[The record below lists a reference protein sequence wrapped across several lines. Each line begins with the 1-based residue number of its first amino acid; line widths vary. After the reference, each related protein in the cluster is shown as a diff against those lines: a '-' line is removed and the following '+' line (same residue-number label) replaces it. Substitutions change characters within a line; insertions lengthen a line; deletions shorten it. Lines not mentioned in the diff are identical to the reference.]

1 MDLLRHLDFFVT
13 VAEERH
19 FGRAA
24 NRLGIAQPPLSQG
37 VRRLE
42 SSLGVVL
49 FDRGPRGVAL
59 TTAGRDLLPRAR
71 SLLDDATGLRR
82 LAQQHAVTGH
92 TVQVGAVFELG
103 ARATARVASAIGLAT
118 GATVSV
124 SSASTVRLVDAVA
137 TGAIDVAVIR
147 HPAVLEGVNAG
158 PVVGLPTELL
168 LPLAHPASGETGPV
182 TLRALRDLSV
192 ATAPRQHEPAAHD
205 LLLDTLDARG
215 CPTRAVSAESAAA
228 LAALVATGSA
238 FALTP
243 DPDLCADDAVRRPVA
258 GAPVPFRV
266 RVIHRGRDA
275 HPGVDAVTDALV
287 GAGTVTS

>member
-1 MDLLRHLDFFVT
+1 MVNGEIARPRRSGSVAATMASVPAALR
-13 VAEERH
+13 
-19 FGRAA
+19 
-24 NRLGIAQPPLSQG
+24 IAQPPLSQG

-103 ARATARVASAIGLAT
+103 ARAGAR
-118 GATVSV
+118 V

-258 GAPVPFRV
+258 GAPVPSRV